1 MRGQLGRSPR
11 NFRLWQDKKAI
22 APDTLWEAEIKAAI
36 AQAVFFIPIV
46 TPTTT
51 SSEFCRFEFEAFLAR
66 EREIGR
72 ADLIF
77 PILYIRVPA
86 LEDSAMR
93 KAEPLLSII
102 AERQYADWREFRH
115 REVYSPQVGEA
126 IERLCAKITEALT
139 RPFETEVEKEQRQAE
154 EAVRIAEGKR
164 RVEETARVAEEKR
177 RAKEA
182 VRIAEGKRQAEET
195 ARIAE
200 EKRQAEETARIAEE
214 KRQAEEAARLAE
226 EKRKAEETAR
236 VAEEKRR
243 AEEERPTEALHQ
255 HAGRLSDTNFGEG
268 TLSGDFL
275 TLVLAHPGLR
285 PNISRPIPGFPST
298 CPAPPPQVPGGAT
311 PGRVS
316 RKRNIGER
324 RRLDHVGRITFR
336 AVCVYVSS

>member
-1 MRGQLGRSPR
+1 MRSLVERSGPELVGFFSYSLEDDADSRGALSALRERIQAELRGQLGRSPR

-72 ADLIF
+72 TDLIF

-102 AERQYADWREFRH
+102 AERQYTDWREFRH

-126 IERLCAKITEALT
+126 IERLCAEIVEALT
-139 RPFETEVEKEQRQAE
+139 RPYETVAEKEDKRQAD

-164 RVEETARVAEEKR
+164 RVEETARV
-177 RAKEA
+177 
-182 VRIAEGKRQAEET
+182 
-195 ARIAE
+195 AE

-268 TLSGDFL
+268 TSAGIF
-275 TLVLAHPGLR
+275 
-285 PNISRPIPGFPST
+285 
-298 CPAPPPQVPGGAT
+298 
-311 PGRVS
+311 
-316 RKRNIGER
+316 
-324 RRLDHVGRITFR
+324 
-336 AVCVYVSS
+336 